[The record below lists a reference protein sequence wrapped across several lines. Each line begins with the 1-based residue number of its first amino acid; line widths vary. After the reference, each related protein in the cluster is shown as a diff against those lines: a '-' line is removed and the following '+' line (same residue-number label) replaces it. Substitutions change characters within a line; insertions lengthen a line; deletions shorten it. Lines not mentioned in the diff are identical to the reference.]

1 MLENHLSR
9 LTRLGKMLLLSAV
22 CASLAVWA
30 IEPSHAAAGP
40 NILFMT
46 ADDMHWDSVGVYNS
60 PVKGVTPNL
69 DRLASEGF
77 MFRHAYVQIAICTPS
92 RQVMLS
98 GNHSH
103 QTMTRCFTPVE
114 RVGPTLPDLLKDNNY
129 YLANINKRQNQYP
142 WDVRIDEEESA
153 CGRDVSFYGTALTRI
168 IKQAQALDKPFFI
181 MANMNDPHR
190 PFHGAGLPN
199 KVKDERRV
207 SVPSHVYTAE
217 EVSVPGF
224 LPDLPDVRREMAE
237 YYSSVRRADDCV
249 GVMLETIE
257 DLGVRDNTIVL
268 FMSDHGISMPYS
280 KINCYRASLRVPL
293 LFSWPGRIEPQ
304 SIEEQQ
310 MVSAIDLA
318 PTLLEMVGIGVP
330 GHMAGRSFFP
340 IMQGQ
345 KQQGRDFIVGYY
357 YRNLR
362 QTNMFPTFTIETR
375 DQAYI
380 YNPWSDGRKEVH
392 NSDYTHSR
400 TLAAMWSKA
409 ETDHAVRRRVD
420 FHKYRVIEEFYD
432 YSRDPYAFENLIHD
446 IRYQSD
452 VKKMKKKL
460 AAWMAETDHPVA
472 ALMKDPHNQDKIDR
486 YMQYEFENARKQIEE
501 LKEGK

>member
-1 MLENHLSR
+1 MLTH
-9 LTRLGKMLLLSAV
+9 LGKMYLSFAV
-22 CASLAVWA
+22 FAFSMVWGA
-30 IEPSHAAAGP
+30 GSSHAGARP

-46 ADDMHWDSVGVYNS
+46 ADDMHWDSVGAYDS
-60 PVKGVTPNL
+60 PVEGITPNL
-69 DRLASEGF
+69 DRLANEGF

-114 RVGPTLPDLLKDNNY
+114 RVGPTLPDLLKENNY
-129 YLANINKRQNQYP
+129 YLANINKRQNHYP
-142 WDVRIDEEESA
+142 WDVRIDEDESA
-153 CGRDVSFYGTALTRI
+153 CGRDVSFYGAALARI
-168 IKQAQALDKPFFI
+168 IKEAGALDKPFFI

-190 PFHGAGLPN
+190 PFHGAGLP
-199 KVKDERRV
+199 KRIEDPSRV
-207 SVPSHVYTAE
+207 SVPSRVYTPE
-217 EVSVPGF
+217 EVTVPGF
-224 LPDLPDVRREMAE
+224 LPDLPEVRREMAE

-257 DLGVRDNTIVL
+257 ELGVRDNTIVL

-293 LFSWPGRIEPQ
+293 LFRWPGRIEPQ
-304 SIEEQQ
+304 SIEEEQ
-310 MVSAIDLA
+310 MVSAVDLA
-318 PTLLEMVGIGVP
+318 PTLLDMVGIGIP
-330 GHMAGRSFFP
+330 GHMAGRSFLP
-340 IMQGQ
+340 ILQGQ
-345 KQQGRDFIVGYY
+345 QQKDRDFIVGYY

-362 QTNMFPTFTIETR
+362 QTNMFPTFTIQTR
-375 DQAYI
+375 EHAYI
-380 YNPWSDGRKEVH
+380 YNPWSTFNKEVH

-409 ETDHAVRRRVD
+409 ETDYAVRRRVD
-420 FHKYRVIEEFYD
+420 FHKFRVIEEFYD
-432 YSRDPYAFENLIHD
+432 YSKDPYAFENLIYD

-460 AAWMAETDHPVA
+460 QEWMAETDHPA
-472 ALMKDPHNQDKIDR
+472 AELMKDPHNQGKIDQ
-486 YMQYEFENARKQIEE
+486 YMQYEFENAKKQIEE
-501 LKEGK
+501 LKEGR